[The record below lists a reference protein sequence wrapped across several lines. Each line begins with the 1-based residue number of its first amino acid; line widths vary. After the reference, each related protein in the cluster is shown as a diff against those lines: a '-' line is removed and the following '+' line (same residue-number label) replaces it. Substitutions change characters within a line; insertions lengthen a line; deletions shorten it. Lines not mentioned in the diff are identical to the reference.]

1 MEGRARMKHGDLIA
15 WAFEVGL
22 SLIILALLSSG
33 AVCIAV
39 GILRLA
45 RIL

>member
-1 MEGRARMKHGDLIA
+1 MKHGDLIA
-15 WAFEVGL
+15 WAVEVGL
-22 SLIILALLSSG
+22 SLIALAILGTG

-45 RIL
+45 RVL